1 MKGRCTWNKF
11 LNRTTQH
18 WGRSDQFACDTFCS
32 SCEKNTP
39 YRRFPK
45 VPFWDSSQII
55 FHHGDSFIFPQTSH
69 SGQCHDSTQIESNN
83 LLCSSKPFP
92 LCLFLIPSP
101 PELSCER
108 KSSCLSSDFRLPCL
122 LRLFSQPPKYQL
134 WLGNLEARNSSKNDK
149 RKVSKDIDCSILNAK
164 DINFCWLQYIAKLIL
179 FCYWMQ
185 SVLGNMTS
193 PNPGALLPWK

>member
-18 WGRSDQFACDTFCS
+18 WGRSDQFACDTFWS

-55 FHHGDSFIFPQTSH
+55 FHQGDSFTFPQTSH

-101 PELSCER
+101 PELSCGR

-122 LRLFSQPPKYQL
+122 LRLFSQTPKYQL

-149 RKVSKDIDCSILNAK
+149 RKVSKDID
-164 DINFCWLQYIAKLIL
+164 Y
-179 FCYWMQ
+179 
-185 SVLGNMTS
+185 
-193 PNPGALLPWK
+193 